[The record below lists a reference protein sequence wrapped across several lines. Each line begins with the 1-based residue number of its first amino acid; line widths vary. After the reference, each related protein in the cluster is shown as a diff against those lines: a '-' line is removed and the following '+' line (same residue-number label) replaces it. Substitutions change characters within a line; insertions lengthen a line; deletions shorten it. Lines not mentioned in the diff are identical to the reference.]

1 MIERQ
6 KFENLKMQT
15 FKNLKKIKNKKSLL
29 SFFYSCNTKCKYE
42 QIAENLKFR
51 KGKN

>member
-6 KFENLKMQT
+6 KFENLKMRT

-29 SFFYSCNTKCKYE
+29 SFFCYNTKCKYE